1 MALRIGT
8 YNTLTISKRTDFGV
22 YLDADNL
29 GEILLPKRYVPKGC
43 DVGDSIT
50 VFLYLDSD
58 DIPIATTEKPL
69 VTLNESA
76 LLKVKDVNHYGAFL
90 DWGLSKDLLV
100 PFSEQQVPMEAG
112 KSYVVYMYQDER
124 TERLVGTTKL
134 GKYLRE
140 ESESLQKNE
149 PVDLL
154 ISGRTEL
161 GFKAVINQL
170 YVGVIFSNEVFQ
182 PLKMGQQLKGY
193 IKQIRDDGKI
203 DLTLSKIAS
212 EDRDDLVEK
221 IVSYLKAQ
229 GGESTLTDK
238 SAPHDIYN
246 CFEVSK
252 ARYKKALGQLYRDKK
267 ISLSKEKIKLLE
279 VQ

>member
-100 PFSEQQVPMEAG
+100 PFSEQQTPLQEG
-112 KSYVVYMYQDER
+112 TSYVVYVYQDER

-140 ESESLQKNE
+140 ESQSLQKTQT
-149 PVDLL
+149 VDLL
-154 ISGRTEL
+154 IYGRTDL

-182 PLKMGQQLKGY
+182 PLTIGQQLTGY

-238 SAPHDIYN
+238 SAPDDIYN

-252 ARYKKALGQLYRDKK
+252 ARYKKALGQLYRD
-267 ISLSKEKIKLLE
+267 
-279 VQ
+279 

>member
-1 MALRIGT
+1 MARRIGT

-29 GEILLPKRYVPKGC
+29 GEILLPKRYVPRTC

-58 DIPIATTEKPL
+58 DIPIATTERPL

-76 LLKVKDVNHYGAFL
+76 FLKVKEVNHYGAFL

-112 KSYVVYMYQDER
+112 KSYVVYVYQDDR

-140 ESESLQKNE
+140 GSQSLQKTQT
-149 PVDLL
+149 VDLL
-154 ISGRTEL
+154 IYGRTDL

-212 EDRDDLVEK
+212 EERDDLVEK

-229 GGESTLTDK
+229 GGESPLTDK
-238 SAPHDIYN
+238 SAPDDIYN

-267 ISLSKEKIKLLE
+267 ISLSKEKITLL
-279 VQ
+279 

>member
-1 MALRIGT
+1 MARRIGT
-8 YNTLTISKRTDFGV
+8 YNTLTISKQTDFGV

-29 GEILLPKRYVPKGC
+29 GEILLPKRYVPRAC
-43 DVGDSIT
+43 DVGDSLT

-58 DIPIATTEKPL
+58 DIPIATTERPL

-76 LLKVKDVNHYGAFL
+76 FLKVKEVNHYGAFL

-112 KSYVVYMYQDER
+112 KSYVVYVYQDDR

-140 ESESLQKNE
+140 ESQSLQKTQA
-149 PVDLL
+149 VDLL
-154 ISGRTEL
+154 IYGRTDL

-212 EDRDDLVEK
+212 EEREDLVDK

-238 SAPHDIYN
+238 SAPDDIYN

-267 ISLSKEKIKLLE
+267 ISLSKEKITLL
-279 VQ
+279 

>member
-100 PFSEQQVPMEAG
+100 PFSEQQTPMQEG
-112 KSYVVYMYQDER
+112 TSYVVYVYQDER

-140 ESESLQKNE
+140 ESQSLQANQA
-149 PVDLL
+149 VDLL
-154 ISGRTEL
+154 ISGQTEL

-170 YVGVIFSNEVFQ
+170 YIGVVFRNEVFQ
-182 PLKMGQQLKGY
+182 PLTIGQQLTGY

-221 IVSYLKAQ
+221 IVSYLKTQ

-238 SAPHDIYN
+238 SPPHDIYTR
-246 CFEVSK
+246 FGVSK

-267 ISLSKEKIKLLE
+267 ISLSKEKIKLL
-279 VQ
+279 

>member
-1 MALRIGT
+1 MARRIGT
-8 YNTLTISKRTDFGV
+8 YNTLTISKQTDFGV

-29 GEILLPKRYVPKGC
+29 GEILLPKRYVPKDCG
-43 DVGDSIT
+43 VGGSIT

-76 LLKVKDVNHYGAFL
+76 FLKVSDVNHYGAFL

-100 PFSEQQVPMEAG
+100 PFSEQQVPMEVG
-112 KSYVVYMYQDER
+112 KSYVVYVYQDER
-124 TERLVGTTKL
+124 TERLVGTSKL

-140 ESESLQKNE
+140 ETESLEANQV
-149 PVDLL
+149 VDLL

-170 YVGVIFSNEVFQ
+170 YMGVIFSNEVFQ

-221 IVSYLKAQ
+221 IVSYLKVQ

-267 ISLSKEKIKLLE
+267 ISLSKEKVTLL
-279 VQ
+279 

>member
-267 ISLSKEKIKLLE
+267 ISLSKEKITLL
-279 VQ
+279 

>member
-1 MALRIGT
+1 MAARIGT
-8 YNTLTISKRTDFGV
+8 YNTLVISKRTDFGV
-22 YLDADNL
+22 YLETENL
-29 GEILLPKRYVPKGC
+29 CEILLPKRYVPKDC
-43 DVGDSIT
+43 EIGDSVT

-58 DIPIATTEKPL
+58 DLPIATTEKPL

-100 PFSEQQVPMEAG
+100 PYSEQQTPLQEN
-112 KSYVVYMYQDER
+112 KSYVVYVYQDER

-140 ESESLQKNE
+140 ETQSLQANQS
-149 PVDLL
+149 VDLL
-154 ISGRTEL
+154 ISGQTEL

-170 YVGVIFSNEVFQ
+170 YIGVIFRNEVFQ
-182 PLKMGQQLKGY
+182 PLTIGQQLKGY

-212 EDRDDLVEK
+212 EDRDELVEK
-221 IVSYLKAQ
+221 IVCFLKTQ
-229 GGESTLTDK
+229 GGESSLTDK
-238 SAPHDIYN
+238 SPPQEIYSR
-246 CFEVSK
+246 FEVSK
-252 ARYKKALGQLYRDKK
+252 ARYKKALGQLYRDKR
-267 ISLSKEKIKLLE
+267 ISLSKEKIKLL
-279 VQ
+279 

>member
-1 MALRIGT
+1 MSLRIGT

-267 ISLSKEKIKLLE
+267 ISLSKEKITLL
-279 VQ
+279 

>member
-69 VTLNESA
+69 VTLNGSA

-267 ISLSKEKIKLLE
+267 ISLSKEKITLL
-279 VQ
+279 